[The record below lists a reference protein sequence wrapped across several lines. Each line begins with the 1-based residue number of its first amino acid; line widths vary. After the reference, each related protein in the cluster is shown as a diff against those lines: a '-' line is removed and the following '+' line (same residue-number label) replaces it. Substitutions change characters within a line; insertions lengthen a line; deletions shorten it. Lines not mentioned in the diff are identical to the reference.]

1 MATNAVRQAA
11 FRQRRDARI
20 AQMQEALRNKGD
32 GADLARLKGELAQ
45 DRQTLELA
53 QVAIRMLK
61 AQNKR
66 LARGESILAPA
77 QAGEPRETA
86 ALPDLDLDRANDE
99 GRALY
104 ENAPA
109 DVKTWIKSFA
119 NLPRKDAKDAY
130 QLFLCLTA
138 INALPI
144 GKAKPRKRAV
154 T

>member
-1 MATNAVRQAA
+1 MATANAARQAA

-20 AQMQEALRNKGD
+20 TELEALRNQD
-32 GADLARLKGELAQ
+32 EGAEVAKLKAEMAQ
-45 DRQTLELA
+45 DRRTLEWA
-53 QVAIRMLK
+53 QDAIKMLK

-66 LARGESILAPA
+66 LRNGEGEEEPPAGIDEATLDSAHPDHRESYDKAP
-77 QAGEPRETA
+77 P
-86 ALPDLDLDRANDE
+86 N
-99 GRALY
+99 
-104 ENAPA
+104 
-109 DVKTWIKSFA
+109 VKTWLNSFA

>member
-20 AQMQEALRNKGD
+20 AQMQEALRNKGG
-32 GADLARLKGELAQ
+32 GADLARLKAEL
-45 DRQTLELA
+45 
-53 QVAIRMLK
+53 

-66 LARGESILAPA
+66 LRNGSGEEEPPAGIDEATLDSAHPDHRESYDKAAP
-77 QAGEPRETA
+77 
-86 ALPDLDLDRANDE
+86 N
-99 GRALY
+99 
-104 ENAPA
+104 
-109 DVKTWIKSFA
+109 VKTWLNSFA